1 MLPLEGVK
9 ITVANNETKSIFID
23 QLTSNKGDV
32 EKEIVGKEINEKLSY
47 TIRLEK
53 EGYLTKVLTFDY
65 NISQTGRVNVHESL
79 DLTLDK
85 INVGIDL
92 ASIIEINPIY
102 FDFDKY
108 DIRPDAE
115 VELKKIVKVMNENP
129 AMVIEL
135 GSHTDCRSSIDY
147 NQKLS
152 DNRAKASAAYIQ
164 KRISN
169 PERIYGKG
177 YGESKLKVNCPCEGT
192 VKSSCSKKEHQKNR
206 RTEFVIV
213 KM

>member
-135 GSHTDCRSSIDY
+135 GSHTDCR
-147 NQKLS
+147 
-152 DNRAKASAAYIQ
+152 
-164 KRISN
+164 
-169 PERIYGKG
+169 
-177 YGESKLKVNCPCEGT
+177 
-192 VKSSCSKKEHQKNR
+192 
-206 RTEFVIV
+206 
-213 KM
+213 